1 MTRQPLALSA
11 PPAAIPRV
19 SQVDRCWIRS
29 KMFYWN
35 GLVARRAASCRHT
48 DGRYEVTMAKQRAN
62 IRDVAKESG
71 VSLTTV
77 SLIINKNDQRIS
89 EPTRQRV
96 LDAIEKLSYTPSRLA
111 RGLPNR
117 RANTLAIL
125 VPQLQNAFADVYFG
139 ELISGIYEEAAARG
153 FRILLEVARRDYIKR
168 REYMQLLE
176 DCSVDGIFFLGAT
189 EEHKFLKEF
198 DASDRPLLVVN
209 NHFSQWD
216 LHHVVCDYAA
226 AGRDAADHLIEL
238 GHTRIAHI
246 SGPNDVVLTT
256 RELTDAFVGR
266 LAEHGVR
273 LSKSMIVG
281 GEFQVETAKLACDE
295 LLERDPDLTAIFCAN
310 DKMALGA
317 YQSLRAQS
325 KQPGKDVSIIG
336 CDDIPVAAL
345 SDPPM
350 TTVRMNFFEVG
361 AESCRQMLKL
371 IETKSM
377 DGRIN
382 KRIPVEL
389 VRRASTAPIR

>member
-1 MTRQPLALSA
+1 
-11 PPAAIPRV
+11 
-19 SQVDRCWIRS
+19 
-29 KMFYWN
+29 
-35 GLVARRAASCRHT
+35 
-48 DGRYEVTMAKQRAN
+48 MAKQRAN

-77 SLIINKNDQRIS
+77 SLVINKNDQRIS

-96 LDAIEKLSYTPSRLA
+96 LEAIEKLAYTPSRLA

-198 DASDRPLLVVN
+198 DGSERPLMVVN
-209 NHFSQWD
+209 NHFDQWS
-216 LHHVVCDYAA
+216 LHHVVCDYPAAGAA
-226 AGRDAADHLIEL
+226 AANHLIEL
-238 GHTRIAHI
+238 GHSRIGHI
-246 SGPNDVVLTT
+246 SGPADVVLTT
-256 RELTDAFVGR
+256 RELTEAFTSR
-266 LAEHGVR
+266 LEEHGVR

-295 LLERDPDLTAIFCAN
+295 LLKRDPKLSAVFCAN
-310 DKMALGA
+310 DKMAIGA
-317 YQSLRAQS
+317 YQSLRAAGR
-325 KQPGKDVSIIG
+325 QPGRDVAVIG

-345 SDPPM
+345 SDPPL

-361 AESCRQMLKL
+361 AESCRQMIRL
-371 IETKSM
+371 IDSRGEDRPDRVSE
-377 DGRIN
+377 
-382 KRIPVEL
+382 RIPVEL
-389 VRRASTAPIR
+389 IRRASTSAAS

>member
-1 MTRQPLALSA
+1 
-11 PPAAIPRV
+11 
-19 SQVDRCWIRS
+19 
-29 KMFYWN
+29 
-35 GLVARRAASCRHT
+35 
-48 DGRYEVTMAKQRAN
+48 MAKQRAN

-96 LDAIEKLSYTPSRLA
+96 LEAIEKLAYTPSRLA

-198 DASDRPLLVVN
+198 DGSDRPLMVVN
-209 NHFSQWD
+209 NHFTQWD
-216 LHHVVCDYAA
+216 LHHVVCDYPA
-226 AGRDAADHLIEL
+226 AGVAAADHLIEL
-238 GHTRIAHI
+238 GHSRIGHI
-246 SGPNDVVLTT
+246 SGPSDVVLTT
-256 RELTDAFVGR
+256 RELTEAFVKR
-266 LAEHGVR
+266 LGEHGIR
-273 LSKSMIVG
+273 LGKSMIVG

-295 LLERDPDLTAIFCAN
+295 LLKRDPELTAIFCAN
-310 DKMALGA
+310 DKMAIGA
-317 YQSLRAQS
+317 YQSLRACG
-325 KQPGKDVSIIG
+325 KQPGKDIAIVG

-345 SDPPM
+345 SDPPL

-361 AESCRQMLKL
+361 VESCRQMISL
-371 IETKSM
+371 IDAKADRDPDRVEK
-377 DGRIN
+377 
-382 KRIPVEL
+382 KIPVEL
-389 VRRASTAPIR
+389 IRRSSTFAL

>member
-1 MTRQPLALSA
+1 MTRQPLGLSA
-11 PPAAIPRV
+11 PPAATPRV
-19 SQVDRCWIRS
+19 SRVDRSSICS

-35 GLVARRAASCRHT
+35 GLVARRAAIYRHT

-198 DASDRPLLVVN
+198 DGSDRPLLVVN

-238 GHTRIAHI
+238 GHSRIAHI

-325 KQPGKDVSIIG
+325 KQPGKDVSVMG

-371 IETKSM
+371 IDTKST
-377 DGRIN
+377 DERID

>member
-1 MTRQPLALSA
+1 
-11 PPAAIPRV
+11 
-19 SQVDRCWIRS
+19 
-29 KMFYWN
+29 
-35 GLVARRAASCRHT
+35 
-48 DGRYEVTMAKQRAN
+48 MAKQRAN

-198 DASDRPLLVVN
+198 DGSDRPLLVVN

-238 GHTRIAHI
+238 GHSRIAHI

-295 LLERDPDLTAIFCAN
+295 LLARDPDLTAIFCAN

-317 YQSLRAQS
+317 YQSLRAHS
-325 KQPGKDVSIIG
+325 KQPGKDVSVMG

-371 IETKSM
+371 IDTKST
-377 DGRIN
+377 DERID

>member
-1 MTRQPLALSA
+1 
-11 PPAAIPRV
+11 
-19 SQVDRCWIRS
+19 
-29 KMFYWN
+29 
-35 GLVARRAASCRHT
+35 
-48 DGRYEVTMAKQRAN
+48 MAKQRAN

-198 DASDRPLLVVN
+198 DGSDRPLLVVN

-238 GHTRIAHI
+238 GHSRIAHI

-266 LAEHGVR
+266 LSEHGVR

-325 KQPGKDVSIIG
+325 KQPGKDVSVMG

-371 IETKSM
+371 IDTKST
-377 DGRIN
+377 DERID

>member
-1 MTRQPLALSA
+1 
-11 PPAAIPRV
+11 
-19 SQVDRCWIRS
+19 
-29 KMFYWN
+29 
-35 GLVARRAASCRHT
+35 
-48 DGRYEVTMAKQRAN
+48 MAKQRAN

-198 DASDRPLLVVN
+198 DGSDRPLLVVN

-238 GHTRIAHI
+238 GHSRIAHI

-325 KQPGKDVSIIG
+325 KQPGKDVSVMG

-371 IETKSM
+371 IDTKST
-377 DGRIN
+377 DERID

>member
-1 MTRQPLALSA
+1 
-11 PPAAIPRV
+11 
-19 SQVDRCWIRS
+19 
-29 KMFYWN
+29 
-35 GLVARRAASCRHT
+35 
-48 DGRYEVTMAKQRAN
+48 MAKQRAN

-77 SLIINKNDQRIS
+77 SLVINKNDQRIS

-96 LDAIEKLSYTPSRLA
+96 LEAIEKLAYTPSRLA

-189 EEHKFLKEF
+189 EEHRFLEEF
-198 DASDRPLLVVN
+198 DGSDRPLMVVN
-209 NHFSQWD
+209 NRFEQWD
-216 LHHVVCDYAA
+216 LHHVVCDYPA
-226 AGRDAADHLIEL
+226 AGAAAADHLIEL
-238 GHTRIAHI
+238 GHTRIAHV
-246 SGPNDVVLTT
+246 SGPSDVVLTT
-256 RELTDAFVGR
+256 RELTDAFVKR
-266 LAEHGVR
+266 LATHGVR
-273 LSKSMIVG
+273 LSKAMIAG

-295 LLERDPDLTAIFCAN
+295 LLERDPQLTAIFCAN

-317 YQSLRAQS
+317 YQSLRA
-325 KQPGKDVSIIG
+325 KGRMPGKDVAIVG

-345 SDPPM
+345 SDPPL
-350 TTVRMNFFEVG
+350 TTIHMNFFEVG
-361 AESCRQMLKL
+361 AESCRQMISL
-371 IETKSM
+371 IDSKNGDQPDRVGE
-377 DGRIN
+377 
-382 KRIPVEL
+382 RIPVEL
-389 VRRASTAPIR
+389 IRRASTFKLG

>member
-1 MTRQPLALSA
+1 
-11 PPAAIPRV
+11 
-19 SQVDRCWIRS
+19 
-29 KMFYWN
+29 
-35 GLVARRAASCRHT
+35 
-48 DGRYEVTMAKQRAN
+48 MAKQRAN

-238 GHTRIAHI
+238 GHSRIGHI

>member
-1 MTRQPLALSA
+1 MTRQPLGLSA
-11 PPAAIPRV
+11 PPAATPRV
-19 SQVDRCWIRS
+19 SQVDRSWICS

-35 GLVARRAASCRHT
+35 GLVARRAASYRHT

-198 DASDRPLLVVN
+198 DGSDRPLLVVN

-238 GHTRIAHI
+238 GHSRIAHI

-266 LAEHGVR
+266 LSEHGVR

-325 KQPGKDVSIIG
+325 KQPGKDVSVMG

-350 TTVRMNFFEVG
+350 PTVRMNFFEVG

-371 IETKSM
+371 IDTKST
-377 DGRIN
+377 DERID

-389 VRRASTAPIR
+389 VRRASPAPIR